1 MELNIGVLLNLE
13 TKDAVLQHLFQ
24 NYKIGQTVQGI
35 GFGETS
41 GSYQFAPFSFS
52 GAVTSLEGDN
62 IEAGLVFPANKLT
75 KAWAE
80 QALRQGWI
88 AKAQIMLLDD
98 QSAIVRPLYSY
109 VGQVT
114 SGGWDLSAV
123 ELSLSSVMDAARG
136 TVPAR
141 SYIRQL
147 VGRIPITSSIN
158 V

>member
-1 MELNIGVLLNLE
+1 MELNIGVLLTLE
-13 TKDAVLQHLFQ
+13 TSESVVQHLFQ
-24 NYKIGQTVQGI
+24 NYKIGQTVQS
-35 GFGETS
+35 S
-41 GSYQFAPFSFS
+41 GSFQFAPFSFS

-75 KAWAE
+75 KSWAE
-80 QALRQGWI
+80 QALREGWI

-98 QSAIVRPLYSY
+98 VSTIVRPLYSY

-114 SGGWDLSAV
+114 SGGWDLTSV

-141 SYIRQL
+141 RYIRQL

>member
-1 MELNIGVLLNLE
+1 MELNIGVLLTLE
-13 TKDAVLQHLFQ
+13 TSESIVQHLFQ
-24 NYKIGQTVQGI
+24 NYKIGQTVQ
-35 GFGETS
+35 S
-41 GSYQFAPFSFS
+41 GGSFQFAPFSFS

-80 QALRQGWI
+80 QALREGWI
-88 AKAQIMLLDD
+88 AKAQIMLLNDE
-98 QSAIVRPLYSY
+98 SAIVRPLYSY

-114 SGGWDLSAV
+114 GGGWDLSAV

>member
-1 MELNIGVLLNLE
+1 MELNIGVLLTLE
-13 TKDAVLQHLFQ
+13 TSESVVQHLFQ
-24 NYKIGQTVQGI
+24 NYKIAQTVQSG
-35 GFGETS
+35 

-80 QALRQGWI
+80 QALREGWI
-88 AKAQIMLLDD
+88 AKAQIMLLDET
-98 QSAIVRPLYSY
+98 SATVRPLYGY

-114 SGGWDLSAV
+114 SGGWDLTTV
-123 ELSLSSVMDAARG
+123 ELSLSSVMDAARN
-136 TVPAR
+136 TIPAR
-141 SYIRQL
+141 TYIRQL

>member
-1 MELNIGVLLNLE
+1 MELNIGVLLTLE
-13 TKDAVLQHLFQ
+13 TSESVVQHLFQ
-24 NYKIGQTVQGI
+24 NYKIAQTVQSG
-35 GFGETS
+35 

-80 QALRQGWI
+80 QALREGWI
-88 AKAQIMLLDD
+88 AKAQIMLLDET
-98 QSAIVRPLYSY
+98 SAIVRPLYGY

-114 SGGWDLSAV
+114 SGGWNLTTV
-123 ELSLSSVMDAARG
+123 ELSLSSVMDAARN
-136 TVPAR
+136 TIPAR
-141 SYIRQL
+141 AYIRQL